1 MDRFSIIHRQVFN
14 QAVVE
19 ETISCAPDQCVCDE
33 AAENEKQLLKRTDK
47 FQVVLITI
55 AAFIGALTM
64 SVNIPVENMLSA
76 KRATVIS
83 CSSSSDG
90 SDDQLPKDRNKSNT
104 CSHQQGFLYDSNN
117 SKRKSFKIHNC

>member
-1 MDRFSIIHRQVFN
+1 MDRFSIIQQQVFN
-14 QAVVE
+14 KQVVD
-19 ETISCAPDQCVCDE
+19 ETSNCGQDKCVCDDNIT
-33 AAENEKQLLKRTDK
+33 NEKQGLKKSDLLQ
-47 FQVVLITI
+47 FLLITI

-64 SVNIPVENMLSA
+64 NVNIPVENMLSA

-90 SDDQLPKDRNKSNT
+90 SDDQLPKDRNNSNT